1 MNGSPALTDSTHEV
15 PEVTKHNYI
24 VSLIGGIGLVTLP
37 ATIALAASAAPVTA
51 ADTDGT
57 LDEIVVTAQRRAE
70 NIQSVPVAI
79 TLVDEKQLDRQ
90 GVTSVTDLSKASAS
104 LEFSPPARSPGG
116 GGIMRGIGTATFSST
131 AQASVG
137 IVVDGVPMGNVSGLQ
152 IFDVDRVEIL
162 KGPQGTLFGGTVS
175 AGVINMATK
184 KPQLGV
190 NSFHF
195 YTEEAHKDAES
206 DFTRSVLRGIGN
218 IALGADSALRVA
230 VHSDADIGLF
240 HNTWQKDSDSSS
252 HDNGIRARW
261 LFKPSETFSIGV
273 IGEYND
279 FVQRDYPT
287 LVYRYAPPGSG
298 MAAALAAC
306 GVTASPSNSDFCSE
320 THYLDKFVNRNASV
334 ELNAA
339 VGANTLTVVAADRN
353 ASAQDHGDIMGIPIS
368 VLFAHPVLA
377 PLTAIRPGGYPFG
390 AQSNERKQDSVEVRL
405 ASPTGQSLEWVAGAF
420 GQNYKYDFQ
429 APGYIGLR
437 FVGNGQVPLINW
449 SGGNVKNTEYAGFGN
464 LTWHF
469 GDATRLQVGGRYT
482 SASVEETKTDTSA
495 TPNGPDYLKAKVNK
509 FTYRVG
515 LQHDFN
521 STMMGYVATSTGMK
535 APQISDNLQTPA
547 RMFAINAESPTSYE
561 LGLKSSVFGNR
572 LAVNVDVF
580 TMDVKDFQG
589 QTCGPNAQG
598 TITCTAR
605 NVPKLTTRGVELEVF
620 GRPTERLTVNLSADY
635 NPAKYPTGTL
645 DETGADLGGTQLTYA
660 TREKATLSVEY
671 GLPIANG
678 YTVSFGADATYRGK
692 ISEYPRLSSVFIVP
706 SSTLANLRVALKS
719 SSNWTLAAFVRN
731 VGRENYPREVYPTPF
746 QPDGSLAATNQGLWQ
761 VFDANSKRLIGLQ
774 FDMTIGEK

>member
-1 MNGSPALTDSTHEV
+1 V
-15 PEVTKHNYI
+15 IKQNYFI
-24 VSLIGGIGLVTLP
+24 PLISGIGLAGLP
-37 ATIALAASAAPVTA
+37 MSMAMAAAAAP
-51 ADTDGT
+51 ADTEGT
-57 LDEIVVTAQRRAE
+57 LEEIVVTAQRRAE

-90 GVTSVTDLSKASAS
+90 GVTSITDLSKASAS

-152 IFDVDRVEIL
+152 LFDVDRVEIL

-175 AGVINMATK
+175 AGVINMSTK

-195 YTEEAHKDAES
+195 YTEQSLES

-218 IALGADSALRVA
+218 VALGADSALRVA

-240 HNTWQKDSDSSS
+240 RNTYQRNADSST

-261 LFKPSETFSIGV
+261 LIAPSETFSIGV

-287 LVYRYAPPGSG
+287 LVYRYAPAGSG
-298 MAAALAAC
+298 LAAALAAC
-306 GVTASPSNSDFCSE
+306 GVTPSPSNSSFCSE
-320 THYLDKFVNRNASV
+320 THYLNKYVNRNVSV

-339 VGANTLTVVAADRN
+339 VGSNTLSVVAADRN
-353 ASAQDHGDIMGIPIS
+353 ASAQDHGDIMGIPVD
-368 VLFAHPVLA
+368 VLVAHPVLA

-390 AQSNERKQDSVEVRL
+390 AQSNERKQDSIEARL
-405 ASPTGQSLEWVAGAF
+405 ASPTGQTIEWVAGVF

-429 APGYIGLR
+429 APGYISLI
-437 FVGNGQVPLINW
+437 FVGGGHVPLTNW

-464 LTWHF
+464 LTWHL
-469 GDATRLQVGGRYT
+469 GDKTRLQVGGRYT
-482 SASVEETKTDTSA
+482 SASVEETKSDTSA
-495 TPNGPDYLKAKVNK
+495 TPIGPDYKKATASK

-521 STMMGYVATSTGMK
+521 DTMMGYVATSTGMK

-547 RMFAINAESPTSYE
+547 RMFVINAESPTSYE
-561 LGLKSSVFGNR
+561 LGLKSSMLGNR

-589 QTCGPNAQG
+589 QTCGPNATG
-598 TITCTAR
+598 TVTCTAR
-605 NVPKLTTRGVELEVF
+605 NVPKLTTQGVELEVF
-620 GRPTERLTVNLSADY
+620 GRPTEHLTVNLSADY

-660 TREKATLSVEY
+660 TREKATLSLEY
-671 GLPIANG
+671 AVPMANG
-678 YTVSFGADATYRGK
+678 LTLSFGADATYRGK
-692 ISEYPRLSSVFIVP
+692 ISEYPRSSSVFIVP

-719 SSNWTLAAFVRN
+719 TNSWTVAAFVRN
-731 VGRENYPREVYPTPF
+731 IRNDNYPREIFPTPF
-746 QPDGSLAATNQGLWQ
+746 QPDASLAATNAGLWQ
-761 VFDANSKRLIGLQ
+761 VFDANSKRLVGLQ
-774 FDMTIGEK
+774 FDWVFGEK